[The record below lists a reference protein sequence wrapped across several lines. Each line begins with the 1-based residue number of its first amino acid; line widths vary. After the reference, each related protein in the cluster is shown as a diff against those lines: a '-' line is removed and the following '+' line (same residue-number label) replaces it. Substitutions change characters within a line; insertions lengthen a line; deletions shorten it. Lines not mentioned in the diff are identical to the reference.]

1 MDQRLYDV
9 NPTQFELS
17 LLSLLDEYGAIA
29 TTSQT
34 KQFCKLMEESRNVDV
49 RALLL
54 TVLQNT
60 RIGILRAAVQH
71 SLVTVIHSWVSEFV
85 ASKLLDILK
94 LTLNLCFRLP
104 MTVALIKG
112 TKIGKTVA
120 RLGKRGGQTKHPD
133 QGKGI
138 SFNILCLH
146 MV

>member
-1 MDQRLYDV
+1 MSEGVFPVDQRLYDV

-85 ASKLLDILK
+85 ASKLLD
-94 LTLNLCFRLP
+94 T
-104 MTVALIKG
+104 
-112 TKIGKTVA
+112 
-120 RLGKRGGQTKHPD
+120 H
-133 QGKGI
+133 
-138 SFNILCLH
+138 
-146 MV
+146 